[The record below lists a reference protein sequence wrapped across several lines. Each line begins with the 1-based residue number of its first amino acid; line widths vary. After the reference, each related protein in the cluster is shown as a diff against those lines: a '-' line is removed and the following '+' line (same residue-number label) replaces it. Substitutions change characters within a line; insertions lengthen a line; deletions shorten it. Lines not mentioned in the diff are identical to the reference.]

1 MELYKQKW
9 LSHIKI
15 VKEIKTFDDIEVEK
29 HKLYGYKKLF
39 FLEDVNIKNAL
50 YLIRFILVK
59 RTINILLVTCMI
71 IIKLSHCTYF
81 FWKRA
86 RM

>member
-50 YLIRFILVK
+50 YLIRFIW
-59 RTINILLVTCMI
+59 
-71 IIKLSHCTYF
+71 
-81 FWKRA
+81 WKGL
-86 RM
+86 